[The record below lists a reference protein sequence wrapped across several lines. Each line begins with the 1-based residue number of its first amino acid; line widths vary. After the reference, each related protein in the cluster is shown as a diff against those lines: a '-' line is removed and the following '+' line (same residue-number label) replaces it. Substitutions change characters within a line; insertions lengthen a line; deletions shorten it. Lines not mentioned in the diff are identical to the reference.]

1 MTTTPETT
9 DTPSP
14 RLPSWIRAKFPGG
27 PNYLHI
33 KNLMREEDLHTVC
46 EEAHCPNMGEC
57 WELGTA
63 TFLILGDT
71 CTRACGYCAIKTGLP
86 TTLDFAEPDRVAQT
100 IEKMGLKHAV
110 ITSVDRDEL
119 PDGGA
124 SMFAATI
131 RRIRAR
137 VPGCGVEVLIPDFK
151 GSREALETV
160 MAAEPDILNHNTE
173 TVPRLYR
180 YARPGGI
187 YKRCL
192 ELLARAREIAP
203 NVVTKTGVM
212 VGLGE
217 EWDELLTV
225 MDDLRTV
232 DVDVL
237 TIGQY
242 LRPSKDHLPVSR
254 YYTPDEFALLKQE
267 ALSRGFRHVES
278 GPLVRSSYHAHE
290 QVPTK

>member
-1 MTTTPETT
+1 
-9 DTPSP
+9 
-14 RLPSWIRAKFPGG
+14 
-27 PNYLHI
+27 
-33 KNLMREEDLHTVC
+33 C

-100 IEKMGLKHAV
+100 IEKMGLRHAV

-151 GSREALETV
+151 G
-160 MAAEPDILNHNTE
+160 
-173 TVPRLYR
+173 
-180 YARPGGI
+180 
-187 YKRCL
+187 
-192 ELLARAREIAP
+192 
-203 NVVTKTGVM
+203 
-212 VGLGE
+212 
-217 EWDELLTV
+217 
-225 MDDLRTV
+225 
-232 DVDVL
+232 
-237 TIGQY
+237 
-242 LRPSKDHLPVSR
+242 
-254 YYTPDEFALLKQE
+254 
-267 ALSRGFRHVES
+267 
-278 GPLVRSSYHAHE
+278 
-290 QVPTK
+290 